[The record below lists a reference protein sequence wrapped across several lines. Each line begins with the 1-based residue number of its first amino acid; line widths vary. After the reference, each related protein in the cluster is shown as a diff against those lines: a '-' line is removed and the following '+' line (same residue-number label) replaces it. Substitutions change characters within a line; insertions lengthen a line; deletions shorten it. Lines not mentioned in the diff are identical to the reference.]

1 MIGAVMRTL
10 STRFL
15 SVLAAHINELPNH
28 SFVSIGA
35 SMSMAKRSSSLLV
48 ALASSVALLA
58 SCVAPAP
65 GAPGEGDDGS
75 GSAGEGSAGSG
86 SEDSSA
92 GADEGTGTGSG
103 SAVAISAQTYKILD
117 HQYQAQQ
124 TSYWCGPASTRM
136 VLSTATGNL
145 PTQQTLANELP
156 TSTNGTDHIGLVV
169 NALNKHLGAR
179 YGQVLMPNDP
189 PTPAQR
195 DQLWRDITLSIDA
208 GHGVVANIV
217 APPSNHPPG
226 YPSSTIYHYISFIG
240 YNPDTKQVYVADPA
254 RFSGI
259 EHYWLSFDQA
269 ATLIPPKGYATY
281 RCGVGRTIGD
291 IDTRYQ
297 AFGGCGGFLG
307 PALTDEKTAPDGVG
321 KYNVFVGGSIY
332 WSPSTGAFE
341 VHGAIRDKW
350 RDLNWEAGPL
360 GYPIS
365 NETKTPDNVGRF
377 SVFQHGSIYW
387 TPITGAHEVRGAI
400 RDKYMETGWEAGPL
414 GYPVS
419 DEYAV
424 SGGRKSDFEH
434 GSITWDAAANTSTVA
449 MK

>member
-1 MIGAVMRTL
+1 MHHFKQFA
-10 STRFL
+10 F
-15 SVLAAHINELPNH
+15 VLVVAAG
-28 SFVSIGA
+28 SFAG
-35 SMSMAKRSSSLLV
+35 
-48 ALASSVALLA
+48 
-58 SCVAPAP
+58 CVASAP
-65 GAPGEGDDGS
+65 GSSGEDDGS
-75 GSAGEGSAGSG
+75 GSGEGGTAGSG

-92 GADEGTGTGSG
+92 GAGEGSG
-103 SAVAISAQTYKILD
+103 SGAGDIVIAAQTTKVLE
-117 HQYQAQQ
+117 HQYLAQQ
-124 TSYWCGPASTRM
+124 TGYWCGPASTRM
-136 VLSTATGNL
+136 VLSTVTNNL

-179 YGQVLMPNDP
+179 YAAVLMPNDP
-189 PTPAQR
+189 PTQAQR
-195 DQLWRDITLSIDA
+195 DQLWRDIVLSVDA
-208 GHGVVANIV
+208 GHGIVANIV

-226 YPSSTIYHYISFIG
+226 YPNSTIYHYISLIG
-240 YNPDTKQVYVADPA
+240 YNADTKQVYVADPA

-259 EHYWLSFDQA
+259 EHYWLSFDQT

-281 RCGVGRTIGD
+281 RCGVGRTLGE
-291 IDTRYQ
+291 IDKRYQ
-297 AFGGCGGFLG
+297 AFGGCSGFLG
-307 PALTDEKTAPDGVG
+307 TALTDEMTTPDGVG

-350 RDLNWEAGPL
+350 RDLGWEAGAL
-360 GYPIS
+360 GYPTS

-377 SVFQHGSIYW
+377 SVFQRGSIYW
-387 TPITGAHEVRGAI
+387 TPVTGAHEVRGAI
-400 RDKYMETGWEAGPL
+400 RDKYMQTGWESGPL

-424 SGGRKSDFEH
+424 AGGRKSDFEH
-434 GSITWDAAANTSTVA
+434 GSITWDAAANSSTVT